1 MASSCY
7 YDVLGVSKSATA
19 EEIKKAYK
27 KAAIK
32 WHPDKN
38 LDNKEEAEKKF
49 KEISEAYQVLSD
61 PNKKQIYDVYGKE
74 GLSQGG
80 GDGGGASFGGFTFM
94 SANDLFKQFFGDDF
108 DIFGSTGFDD
118 PFFSNG
124 PRMSYGKGR
133 PGQGLFASFGTDF
146 DDMGF
151 GSFGSSGSA
160 FSSFSTGFGGMGNVN
175 VQMSS
180 TSSFGGKGGKR
191 VTKKTTIKNGVK
203 QTEVYEN
210 DKLVRHSEE
219 AVPNTLTNKDN
230 KGGGRFIKY

>member
-1 MASSCY
+1 MASPSY

-38 LDNKEEAEKKF
+38 LDNKEEAERNF

-61 PNKKQIYDVYGKE
+61 PDKRQIYDVYGKE
-74 GLSQGG
+74 GLAQGG
-80 GDGGGASFGGFTFM
+80 GDGGGAASFGFTFM
-94 SANDLFKQFFGDDF
+94 SANDLFKQFFGEDF
-108 DIFGSTGFDD
+108 NIFGSTGFDD

-124 PRMSYGKGR
+124 PRMNHGKSH
-133 PGQGLFASFGTDF
+133 PSQGLFASFGTDF

-151 GSFGSSGSA
+151 GSFGGGSA
-160 FSSFSTGFGGMGNVN
+160 FSSFSSSGFGGMGNVN

-180 TSSFGGKGGKR
+180 TSSFGGKGGKK

-203 QTEVYEN
+203 QTQVYEN
-210 DKLVRHSEE
+210 DKLVHHSEE
-219 AVPNTLTNKDN
+219 AAPDRLTN
-230 KGGGRFIKY
+230 KGGGHFIKYKY